1 MYMVKAK
8 TKSGI
13 TFELDERI
21 KDDARLM
28 YLLVKMQNASAPME
42 AGKAMNQ
49 LLALIFGDDDK
60 GYAFMEEIASK
71 HDGVCEQEVMIT
83 ELTEIFEAIKA
94 KN

>member
-1 MYMVKAK
+1 MVKGK

-28 YLLVKMQNASAPME
+28 YLLVKMQNATVPMD

-49 LLALIFGDDDK
+49 LLALFFGDDDK
-60 GYAFMEEIASK
+60 AYAFMEEVASK
-71 HDGVCEQEVMIT
+71 HDGVCESDVMVT
-83 ELTEIFEAIKA
+83 ELTEMLDAIKA